1 METVLQKAE
10 KDVFFKESQQFLII
24 VTANAASCYLTE
36 LPTEQS
42 NGKVIVK
49 ASDTN
54 IE

>member
-1 METVLQKAE
+1 MSSLK
-10 KDVFFKESQQFLII
+10 KSQLFVII
-24 VTANAASCYLTE
+24 VTANAASCYLIE

-42 NGKVIVK
+42 NGKAIVK